1 MRTISI
7 LFVSLFWVNNLI
19 AQQWTMADSIPI
31 AVRAGNTA
39 TYAKGN
45 DGWLIVVSG
54 RAQSDKI
61 IKTVQRYQ
69 LSTNSWDTM
78 MPHPTG
84 LLGGATVVVKDSLY
98 VIGGVIN
105 PPNIGEFSVYRLDLV
120 NNNWKAVANLP
131 IPLVDAKAVAYQ
143 DSIIYVAGG
152 SGGAITGI
160 VYMYNIN
167 NNKWR
172 KASSFPV
179 NYTRSFGGFARV
191 RDTLIYMCGTDGFG
205 SKNLFKKVH
214 LGVIDKTDRSKIVW
228 SLGADFPGKTRVFF
242 DAHEWGA
249 KGIIMTGGSTDQ
261 TFLKP
266 SDECYTYSPGE
277 NVWRIQTSK
286 PTAWTTG
293 QSGTLMLADSTWKL
307 ICAGGYNAGYL
318 HNTEVYSEKLFPVGV
333 ESNRMIDFY
342 DRIIFPNPL
351 NDKLIFKASEQDI
364 VEKIILKDLLGKI
377 IMEWDYTHIKYNN
390 GYSTVDTHNL
400 HEGLYLIIIKSSRG
414 STTNKIVVKR

>member
-1 MRTISI
+1 MRKSII
-7 LFVSLFWVNNLI
+7 LFVLVCFACTTKAQHWSL
-19 AQQWTMADSIPI
+19 ADSIPL

-39 TYAKGN
+39 SYTKGN
-45 DGWLIVVSG
+45 EGWLIVVSG
-54 RAQSDKI
+54 RAKNDKI
-61 IKTVQRYQ
+61 IKTVQRYR

-78 MPHPTG
+78 APHPTG
-84 LLGGATVVVKDSLY
+84 LLGAATAVLKDSLY

-131 IPLVDAKAVAYQ
+131 VPLVDAKAVVYQ

-152 SGGAITGI
+152 SGGALTGI

-167 NNKWR
+167 TNKWR

-266 SDECYTYSPGE
+266 SNECYTYSPGE
-277 NVWRIQTSK
+277 NIWKLQSPK

-293 QSGTLMLADSTWKL
+293 QSATLMLPDSTWKL
-307 ICAGGYNAGYL
+307 ICTGGYNGGYL
-318 HNTEVYSEKLFPVGV
+318 NTTEIYTEKLMPVGI
-333 ESNRMIDFY
+333 NRSKNNPAVY
-342 DRIIFPNPL
+342 PNPV
-351 NDKLIFKASEQDI
+351 NNTLIIKREGN
-364 VEKIILKDLLGKI
+364 EKIESIEMVDMMGVKKYEWKDNDYI
-377 IMEWDYTHIKYNN
+377 ISNEDIRLETYNIP
-390 GYSTVDTHNL
+390 D
-400 HEGLYLIIIKSSRG
+400 GLYFLKINILHNSIINKIIIKH
-414 STTNKIVVKR
+414 